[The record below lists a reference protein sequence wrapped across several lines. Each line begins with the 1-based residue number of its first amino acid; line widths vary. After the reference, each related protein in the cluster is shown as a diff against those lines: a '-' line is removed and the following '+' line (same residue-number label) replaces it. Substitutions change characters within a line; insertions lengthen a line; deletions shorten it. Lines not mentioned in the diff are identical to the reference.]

1 MSTLLGQYMATEQTQ
16 TTEKMPPETLKFL
29 SLGGVEDVT
38 RNMYVY
44 EYKDQI
50 LIVDCGLGFPDETM
64 LGVDLLLPDITYL
77 HHACLPEGKA
87 TKKIVGMLLT
97 HGHEDHIGGLPY
109 LLPQLPSFPLYGSP
123 LTAALANEKLTEFN
137 TQAVVQ
143 AVPFT
148 RGPMHIADFTI
159 TFIHVTHSIP
169 DAAHL
174 FIETPVG
181 NFYHGADYK
190 FDLTPADQKRM
201 DFLKIAQAA
210 QNGITALLS
219 DCLGAD
225 RPGFTPSE
233 EMLTQNFENTM
244 RECQGKVFITTNSSN
259 VSRLNQ
265 AIAAAEKLNR
275 KVCFVGRSII
285 KAKQLAQKLGYLHIK
300 RGTEIQVDALSQHK
314 SNQVLLLV
322 AGSQGQENSAMT
334 RIAGGEFKD
343 IRLQPNDMVIFS
355 ADPIPGNEL
364 AVSSLVDAIAKKG
377 ATVIYSDIASGSF
390 HVSGHGSSGDHML
403 LISLTQPKFL
413 LPIGGTYRHMIAYRT
428 LGEKMNYKRQQIFL
442 IENGQEVVFTAQQAK
457 IGKKI
462 EVKKVY
468 VDEVSGEELESY
480 VIRDRERLAQ
490 EGVVILL
497 VEINASNCQLA
508 RKPEVIMRGT
518 SLSESKE
525 NLTKSLQK
533 EIAKALSTQKGTVT
547 NRVYVRRIVGDVA
560 ERSIFKQFHS
570 QPLVLPVVIEV

>member
-1 MSTLLGQYMATEQTQ
+1 MVEARKQKI
-16 TTEKMPPETLKFL
+16 EKMQLESLKFL
-29 SLGGVEDVT
+29 ALGGEEDVT

-44 EYKDQI
+44 EFQDQI

-64 LGVDLLLPDITYL
+64 FGVDLLLPDITYL
-77 HHACLPEGKA
+77 LNACLPEGKA

-97 HGHEDHIGGLPY
+97 HGHEDHIGGLPFI
-109 LLPQLPSFPLYGSP
+109 LPQLPSFPLYGSP
-123 LTAALANEKLTEFN
+123 LTAALANDKLAEFKL
-137 TQAVVQ
+137 QPVVQ
-143 AVPFT
+143 TVQFT
-148 RGPMHIADFTI
+148 DGVLQLGAFTI

-201 DFLKIAQAA
+201 EFLKITQAA
-210 QNGITALLS
+210 QKGITALLS

-233 EMLTQNFENTM
+233 EMLTQNFEKTM
-244 RECQGKVFITTNSSN
+244 RESKGKVVITTNASN

-265 AIAAAEKLNR
+265 AIEAAEKLSR

-285 KAKQLAQKLGYLHIK
+285 KAKQLAQRLGYLHIK
-300 RGTEIQVDALSQHK
+300 PGTEIQLDALPRYQSHQIM
-314 SNQVLLLV
+314 LLV

-334 RIAGGEFKD
+334 RIADGEHKE
-343 IRLQPNDMVIFS
+343 IRLQPHDLVILS

-377 ATVIYSDIASGSF
+377 ATVMYSDIASGSF

-413 LPIGGTYRHMIAYRT
+413 LPISGTYRHMIAYRD
-428 LGEKMNYKRQQIFL
+428 LAEKMQYKRNQIFI
-442 IENGQEVVFTAQQAK
+442 IENGQEVLFTAQHAK

-462 EVKKVY
+462 GVKNVY

-480 VIRDRERLAQ
+480 VVRDRERLAQ
-490 EGVVILL
+490 EGVLILL
-497 VEINASNCQLA
+497 VEINASNSRLA
-508 RKPEVIMRGT
+508 SKPEVIVRGT
-518 SLSESKE
+518 ALSESSRQA
-525 NLTKSLQK
+525 LTKGLQK
-533 EIAKALSTQKGTVT
+533 EITKALSNQKGHVT
-547 NRVYVRRIVGDVA
+547 NWVHLRRIIGDVA
-560 ERSIFKQFHS
+560 ERHLFQHFHIR
-570 QPLVLPVVIEV
+570 PLVLPVAIEV